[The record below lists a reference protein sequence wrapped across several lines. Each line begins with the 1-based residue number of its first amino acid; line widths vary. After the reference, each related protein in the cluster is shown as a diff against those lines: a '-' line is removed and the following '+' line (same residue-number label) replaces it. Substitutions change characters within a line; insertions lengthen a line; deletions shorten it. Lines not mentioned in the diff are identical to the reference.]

1 VASAVGILPLVKV
14 HNNRSPINSKNSL
27 RALEKEELFAI
38 ISEYKSRFDSFVEY
52 VGELCSKHYDEK
64 MLTQKAASG
73 EASVVKA
80 CLYQKDPVILR
91 LDLMKRLAARR

>member
-1 VASAVGILPLVKV
+1 MASAVGILPLVM
-14 HNNRSPINSKNSL
+14 HNNRSPINSSSA
-27 RALEKEELFAI
+27 RVLEKKELFAI

-64 MLTQKAASG
+64 MPTQKAASG

-80 CLYQKDPVILR
+80 RLYQKDPVILR